1 MSLQSALRSAAQLG
15 RSYYLLFTAGVLA
28 DLGGF
33 TTGTALTL
41 HVYRLTNQNAAYLGL
56 MAIASLLPM
65 LLAAPI
71 GGVWAERRDRRAV
84 LITCN
89 LIRIPLVLLM
99 MTTQRVE
106 LLLALQTLVSVT
118 TALFMP
124 SRQSLIPVL
133 VRPEQLPLANAFSGG
148 VMSVVHTLGPTIG
161 AVLYARGG
169 GLGLVVSFEALLFLL
184 SVGLLLGLRIPR
196 GTREDDR
203 GAGYSLGKDIVNGLR
218 YVLGEPDLRQLFT
231 ILLVSGTA
239 IGLLVPLLRPFTDQV
254 LHLDDR
260 GYAWLMTSFGI
271 GGMLGP
277 VVGYFAGRALGLGLT
292 LTLCFVLESSLFIVW
307 TQVHSP
313 LLSGALLVVW
323 GIEVFAL
330 VPAYMSYVHLYA
342 RPEYLG
348 RTFALF
354 DQSMYAPGILAAG
367 VIALL
372 GSKVPAQ
379 RILLCAGLGYLTMV
393 ALTFFTAG
401 ARLLRARSG
410 RERMHAE
417 TEPPPAPDP
426 VPGPVPGLDR
436 TPGTETAG

>member
-15 RSYYLLFTAGVLA
+15 RPYYLLFSAGVLA

-41 HVYRLTNQNAAYLGL
+41 HVYHLTNQNAAYLGL
-56 MAIASLLPM
+56 MALASLLPM

-71 GGVWAERRDRRAV
+71 GGVWAERRDRRRV
-84 LITCN
+84 LIACN
-89 LIRIPLVLLM
+89 LVRIPLVLLM
-99 MTTQRVE
+99 MTTRRVE

-133 VRPEQLPLANAFSGG
+133 VRPEQLPLANAFSGS
-148 VMSVVHTLGPTIG
+148 VLSVVHTLGPTLG

-169 GLGLVVSFEALLFLL
+169 GLGLAVSFEALLFLS
-184 SVGLLLGLRIPR
+184 SVGLLLGLRIPTAAR
-196 GTREDDR
+196 SDERSDS
-203 GAGYSLGKDIVNGLR
+203 YSLGADIVNGLR

-277 VVGYFAGRALGLGLT
+277 LVGYFVGRALGLGLT
-292 LTLCFVLESSLFIVW
+292 LTLCFVLEASLFIVW

-313 LLSGALLVVW
+313 LLSSALLVVW
-323 GIEVFAL
+323 GVEGFAL

-342 RPEYLG
+342 RPDYLG

-372 GSKVPAQ
+372 GSKIAAQ
-379 RILLCAGLGYLTMV
+379 SILIWAGLGYLAMV
-393 ALTFFTAG
+393 ALTYFTAG
-401 ARLLRARSG
+401 ARLLRSRSG

-417 TEPPPAPDP
+417 TEPPPEPAP
-426 VPGPVPGLDR
+426 VPALPPA
-436 TPGTETAG
+436 PGTKTAR